1 MPTFD
6 LLGHMLPDDFSRS
19 LPSERPMMKYEK
31 PHAAPRTCEIEIRDN
46 ARVLCRGAR
55 DKKTGVVW
63 AQGSRVARSGG
74 TPSGATSPG
83 RDAMLGWGDKAAVNG
98 LAACTPTPKV
108 KGPEVVT
115 RDLTRLGSTL
125 PDYEGA

>member
-6 LLGHMLPDDFSRS
+6 LFGHMLPDDFSRS

-31 PHAAPRTCEIEIRDN
+31 PHAAPRTCEIEIRDG

-83 RDAMLGWGDKAAVNG
+83 RDAMLGWGEKAPVRG
-98 LAACTPTPKV
+98 LLHMAMV
-108 KGPEVVT
+108 KG
-115 RDLTRLGSTL
+115 
-125 PDYEGA
+125 A